1 MTLPIQDPSRND
13 PTNSES
19 GSRSGSV
26 ALVGAGPG
34 DPCLITLAGKLA
46 IEQADAVLYDGLV
59 NPVILQWAPTQ
70 AEKICVGKRGHGG
83 SWKQSEIDD
92 LIVKHARLGQRVVR
106 LKGGDSAIFARSC
119 EEIERLERENIPYR
133 LIPGISAAL
142 AVHAYA
148 GIPLTHR
155 DWASS
160 LALVSGQLQ
169 LSDANADHEE
179 RIDWTSLATFP
190 GTLVLYM
197 ALHSAPTWSHELIQG
212 GKSPNT
218 PVALI
223 RHCSLPDQEILFCE
237 LSQVPQTLTQNPK
250 FTPPVLVVIGDV
262 LRAKHLPPT
271 PASPSKSSLP
281 LASENI
287 LVTSPIEPTDR
298 LPQALRTLG
307 ANVIVQPAIE
317 ILPANPEPILSIIDQ
332 LDQFDSLVFSSRH
345 GVHHFLSLLMNSSRD
360 ARALAHLKIAAV
372 GHATAQA
379 LLEFGL
385 RADWCPTHNAGADA
399 LLDQWLPHAAHQRI
413 LLIQTPTGKSTLQT
427 TLQPIGKSITPLDVY
442 LQSPVPK
449 WPSALSTNLPRN
461 TIVTATS
468 SNIATES
475 FRLLGPI
482 AKELRWLS
490 ISQAV
495 SETLTKLGAKQVYT
509 AANPSYDGICQ
520 ASLTIAKRL
529 EE

>member
-1 MTLPIQDPSRND
+1 
-13 PTNSES
+13 
-19 GSRSGSV
+19 
-26 ALVGAGPG
+26 
-34 DPCLITLAGKLA
+34 
-46 IEQADAVLYDGLV
+46 
-59 NPVILQWAPTQ
+59 
-70 AEKICVGKRGHGG
+70 
-83 SWKQSEIDD
+83 
-92 LIVKHARLGQRVVR
+92 
-106 LKGGDSAIFARSC
+106 
-119 EEIERLERENIPYR
+119 
-133 LIPGISAAL
+133 
-142 AVHAYA
+142 
-148 GIPLTHR
+148 
-155 DWASS
+155 
-160 LALVSGQLQ
+160 
-169 LSDANADHEE
+169 
-179 RIDWTSLATFP
+179 
-190 GTLVLYM
+190 M

-223 RHCSLPDQEILFCE
+223 RHCSLPDQEVLFCE

-379 LLEFGL
+379 LMEFGL

-399 LLDQWLPHAAHQRI
+399 LLDQWLPHAADQRI

-427 TLQPIGKSITPLDVY
+427 TLQPICKSITPLDVY

-449 WPSALSTNLPRN
+449 WPTSLSTNLPRN